1 MMRWKKRAF
10 LACAAALVAVG
21 CAGGDTETVTAAS
34 FVSDAAP
41 LPTIEREIWQ
51 AAVAGCEGRI
61 DEIVEFG
68 IAEEAPELVVAI
80 DRNGIGER
88 IVCVDSYSA
97 VESELQ
103 EMGSDEIDA
112 LWLGYVASLQEVEP
126 LSAENPQPRA
136 RRDRESPVPD
146 LGSALDRASA
156 EPQPQPN
163 IEGDLD
169 PAASEPQPQPNDP
182 TGGES
187 GSAGSSSSGSS
198 SSGSGSRA
206 SSSMDSGSAPSGGG
220 MDVGGMGDH
229 PAPIAPAT

>member
-163 IEGDLD
+163 
-169 PAASEPQPQPNDP
+169 DP

-198 SSGSGSRA
+198 SSGSGSSA